1 MTEEPQTSKSPLV
14 ASALSVFLP
23 GAGQIYA
30 ERTQRGVLVMIGT
43 IALTPVY
50 VGLGLWAWQ
59 VFDAASCVHGA
70 QTDEPAET

>member
-1 MTEEPQTSKSPLV
+1 
-14 ASALSVFLP
+14 
-23 GAGQIYA
+23 
-30 ERTQRGVLVMIGT
+30 MIGT